1 LLTTARTFAIAL
13 CLVLLASPA
22 SAYDAPKNKQTKL
35 GLYLT
40 PAEASSLVKAE
51 RSKVLFVDIRTRAE
65 LQFVGYTE
73 EVDAVVPYFETADW
87 DDKGT
92 RFKFEPNPLFS
103 QTVEK
108 LLASKG
114 LGKADKVI
122 LMCRSGER
130 SAVAANSLAAA
141 GFTQVYSQIEGFEGD
156 MSPEGRRTV
165 SGWKNAGL
173 PWTYRLD
180 KARVYFSR
188 N

>member
-1 LLTTARTFAIAL
+1 
-13 CLVLLASPA
+13 
-22 SAYDAPKNKQTKL
+22 
-35 GLYLT
+35 
-40 PAEASSLVKAE
+40 
-51 RSKVLFVDIRTRAE
+51 
-65 LQFVGYTE
+65 
-73 EVDAVVPYFETADW
+73 
-87 DDKGT
+87 
-92 RFKFEPNPLFS
+92 LFS

-114 LGKADKVI
+114 LSKADKVI
-122 LMCRSGER
+122 LMCRSGDR

-165 SGWKNAGL
+165 NGWKNAGL